1 MQANAISLGR
11 PPEIGGKITLLK
23 TVHGHRTWRNQ
34 TGTGRE
40 ASSRLGRLR
49 GLLGE
54 KGH

>member
-11 PPEIGGKITLLK
+11 PPEIGSKITLLK
-23 TVHGHRTWRNQ
+23 IAHGHGTWRNQ

-40 ASSRLGRLR
+40 ASSRLDRLR

-54 KGH
+54 KGP

>member
-1 MQANAISLGR
+1 MSLGR
-11 PPEIGGKITLLK
+11 PPETGGKITLLK
-23 TVHGHRTWRNQ
+23 TAHGHRTQRNQ

-40 ASSRLGRLR
+40 ASSGLGRLC